1 MDALWKTGKTSTAN
15 AMKII
20 DILEETHSA
29 LSANKAR
36 SGLTVL
42 GIVIGISSVIALMAI
57 GNGATSS
64 ITSSISS
71 IGSNLLM
78 VSPGAARNT
87 GGFGA
92 MSARGSAKTL
102 TVDDANAIVS
112 NVSNVAGMTM
122 VVSSRAQVTT
132 KSANTNT
139 TITGTDSSY
148 ANVRNVTVL
157 TGDFISNAN
166 VTSYAKAAVIGPTVL
181 TDLFGDDA
189 VADDVIG
196 QTIRISSTQY
206 TIIGVT
212 KSKGSSGSSN
222 VDDVIYIPYTT
233 AQRYISGNKY
243 LSQINVS
250 AASSETMTQVET
262 DISDILLARHKITDS
277 TLADFSITNQADLVA
292 TMSSITSTLTY
303 LLGAIGAISL
313 LVGGIGIM
321 NMMLTNVTER
331 MREIGLRKA
340 IGAKRRDIS
349 MQFLSEAIALT
360 LIGGIIGITLGWVIA
375 FIVNWTGVTTTSV
388 TLSSVLLAFGVS
400 AGIGIVFGWYPARR
414 ASNQNPIDAL
424 RYE

>member
-1 MDALWKTGKTSTAN
+1 MRTTDLF
-15 AMKII
+15 
-20 DILEETHSA
+20 EETVSA

-36 SGLTVL
+36 SGLTIL

-57 GNGATSS
+57 GSGATSS

-71 IGSNLLM
+71 IGSNLLI
-78 VSPGAARNT
+78 VSPGAAQSS

-102 TVDDANAIVS
+102 TVDDAEAIKTDIS
-112 NVSNVAGMTM
+112 NIAGLSL
-122 VVSSRAQVTT
+122 VVSTRAQVTT

-139 TITGTDSSY
+139 SITGIDSSY
-148 ANVRNVTVL
+148 ATVRNVTVQ
-157 TGDFISNAN
+157 TGEFISDAQ
-166 VTSYAKAAVIGPTVL
+166 VSSYAKVAIIGPTVL
-181 TDLFGDDA
+181 SDLYGTDA
-189 VADDVIG
+189 VADDAIG
-196 QTIRISSTQY
+196 QVIRISSAQY
-206 TIIGVT
+206 TIIGIT
-212 KSKGSSGSSN
+212 TAKGSS
-222 VDDVIYIPYTT
+222 DDVIYIPYTT
-233 AQRYISGNKY
+233 AQRYLSGNKY
-243 LSQINVS
+243 LSQINIS
-250 AASSETMTQVET
+250 AASTDTMTQVQT
-262 DISDILLARHKITDS
+262 DITDLLLARHKITDA

-292 TMSSITSTLTY
+292 TMSSVTSTLTY
-303 LLGAIGAISL
+303 LLGAIGGISL

-360 LIGGIIGITLGWVIA
+360 LIGGVIGILLGWGIA
-375 FIVNWTGVTTTSV
+375 FVVNWSGLVTTSV

-400 AGIGIVFGWYPARR
+400 AVIGVVFGWYPARR
-414 ASNQNPIDAL
+414 ASNLNPIDAL

>member
-1 MDALWKTGKTSTAN
+1 
-15 AMKII
+15 MKNRDLI
-20 DILEETHSA
+20 EETYVA

-36 SGLTVL
+36 SGLTML
-42 GIVIGISSVIALMAI
+42 GIIIGISSVIALMAV
-57 GNGATSS
+57 GTGATSS

-78 VSPGAARNT
+78 VSPGATKNF
-87 GGFGA
+87 GFGA
-92 MSARGSAKTL
+92 VSARGSANTL
-102 TVDDANAIVS
+102 TVDDAQAIVS
-112 NVSNVAGMTM
+112 DIANIAGMSM

-139 TITGTDSSY
+139 SITGTDPSY
-148 ANVRNVTVL
+148 TSVRNISVD
-157 TGDFISNAN
+157 TGDFISDAN
-166 VTSYAKAAVIGPTVL
+166 VSSYSKVAVIGPTVL
-181 TDLFGDDA
+181 LDLFGDDA
-189 VADDVIG
+189 VADDAIG

-212 KSKGSSGSSN
+212 KTKGSSGSSN
-222 VDDVIYIPYTT
+222 SDDIIYIPYTA

-262 DISDILLARHKITDS
+262 DVSDLLLVRHKISDP
-277 TLADFSITNQADLVA
+277 TLADFSITNQADLVS
-292 TMSSITSTLTY
+292 TMSSVTSTLTY

-321 NMMLTNVTER
+321 NMMLTTVTER

-340 IGAKRRDIS
+340 IGAKKNDIS
-349 MQFLSEAIALT
+349 MQFLAESVALTVIGGVIGIALGLAIAF
-360 LIGGIIGITLGWVIA
+360 V
-375 FIVNWTGVTTTSV
+375 VNWTGITTTSV
-388 TLSSVLLAFGVS
+388 TLSSIVLAFGVS
-400 AGIGIVFGWYPARR
+400 AVIGIAFGWYPARR
-414 ASNQNPIDAL
+414 AANLNPIDAL

>member
-1 MDALWKTGKTSTAN
+1 
-15 AMKII
+15 MKNRDLI
-20 DILEETHSA
+20 EETYTA

-36 SGLTVL
+36 SGLTML
-42 GIVIGISSVIALMAI
+42 GIVIGISSVIALMAV
-57 GNGATSS
+57 GSGATSS

-78 VSPGAARNT
+78 ISPGAT
-87 GGFGA
+87 KTQGFGA

-102 TVDDANAIVS
+102 TVADAEAISSEVS
-112 NVSNVAGMTM
+112 DIASMAM

-139 TITGTDSSY
+139 SITGTSASY
-148 ANVRNVTVL
+148 ATVRNVTVE
-157 TGDFISNAN
+157 TGEFISDTN
-166 VTSYAKAAVIGPTVL
+166 VASYSKVAVIGPTVL

-196 QTIRISSTQY
+196 QTIKIGSAQY
-206 TIIGVT
+206 KIIGVT
-212 KSKGSSGSSN
+212 KTKGSSGSSN
-222 VDDVIYIPYTT
+222 ADDIIYIPYTT
-233 AQRYISGNKY
+233 AQRYLSGNKY
-243 LSQINVS
+243 LSQIDVS
-250 AASSETMTQVET
+250 ASNADVTTQVQT
-262 DISDILLARHKITDS
+262 DISDLLLSRHKITDA

-292 TMSSITSTLTY
+292 TMSSVTSTLTY

-349 MQFLSEAIALT
+349 MQFLAEAVALTIIGGVIGIVLGWAIAF
-360 LIGGIIGITLGWVIA
+360 V
-375 FIVNWTGVTTTSV
+375 VNWTGVTTTSV

-400 AGIGIVFGWYPARR
+400 ATIGIVFGWYPARS
-414 ASNQNPIDAL
+414 AANQNPIDAL
-424 RYE
+424 RFE

>member
-1 MDALWKTGKTSTAN
+1 MRNSDL
-15 AMKII
+15 I
-20 DILEETHSA
+20 EETYVA

-36 SGLTVL
+36 SGLTML
-42 GIVIGISSVIALMAI
+42 GIVIGIASVIALMAV
-57 GNGATSS
+57 GSGATSS

-78 VSPGAARNT
+78 VSPGATKNY
-87 GGFGA
+87 GFGA

-102 TVDDANAIVS
+102 TVDDAEAIVS
-112 NVSNVAGMTM
+112 DISNVAGMTM

-132 KSANTNT
+132 TSANTNT
-139 TITGTDSSY
+139 TITGTDSAYPS
-148 ANVRNVTVL
+148 VRNVTID
-157 TGDFISNAN
+157 TGDFISDAN
-166 VTSYAKAAVIGPTVL
+166 VASYAKVAVIGPTVL
-181 TDLFGDDA
+181 TDLFGDEA
-189 VADDVIG
+189 VATDAIG

-206 TIIGVT
+206 IIIGVT
-212 KSKGSSGSSN
+212 KTKGSSGSSN
-222 VDDVIYIPYTT
+222 SDDIIYIPYTT

-250 AASSETMTQVET
+250 AASSDSMTQVET
-262 DISDILLARHKITDS
+262 DISDLLLTRHKITDS
-277 TLADFSITNQADLVA
+277 TLADFSITNQADLVS
-292 TMSSITSTLTY
+292 TMSSISSTLTY

-340 IGAKRRDIS
+340 IGAKKHDIS

-360 LIGGIIGITLGWVIA
+360 LVGGVIGIALGWSIA
-375 FIVNWTGVTTTSV
+375 FVVNWTGVVNTSV
-388 TLSSVLLAFGVS
+388 SLFSVLLAFGVS
-400 AGIGIVFGWYPARR
+400 AAIGVAFGWYPARR

>member
-1 MDALWKTGKTSTAN
+1 
-15 AMKII
+15 MKNRDLI
-20 DILEETHSA
+20 EETYVA

-36 SGLTVL
+36 SGLTML
-42 GIVIGISSVIALMAI
+42 GIVIGIASVIALMAV
-57 GNGATSS
+57 GTGATSS

-78 VSPGAARNT
+78 VSPGAART
-87 GGFGA
+87 QGFGA

-102 TVDDANAIVS
+102 TVDDANAIVTDIS
-112 NVSNVAGMTM
+112 NTAGMTM

-139 TITGTDSSY
+139 TITGTDPSY
-148 ANVRNVTVL
+148 ISVRNVSVD
-157 TGDFISNAN
+157 TGDFISEAN
-166 VTSYAKAAVIGPTVL
+166 VTSYAKVAVIGPTVL

-189 VADDVIG
+189 VASDAIG
-196 QTIRISSTQY
+196 QIIRISSAQY

-212 KSKGSSGSSN
+212 KAKGSS
-222 VDDVIYIPYTT
+222 DDVIYIPYTT

-243 LSQINVS
+243 LSQINISAVS
-250 AASSETMTQVET
+250 SDAMTQVQT
-262 DISDILLARHKITDS
+262 DISDLLLTRHKITDS
-277 TLADFSITNQADLVA
+277 TLADFSITNQADLVS
-292 TMSSITSTLTY
+292 TMSSVTSTLTY

-340 IGAKRRDIS
+340 IGAKKRDIS

-360 LIGGIIGITLGWVIA
+360 LIGGIIGIALGWAIA
-375 FIVNWTGVTTTSV
+375 YVVNWSGITTTSV
-388 TLSSVLLAFGVS
+388 TSSSIFLAFGVS
-400 AGIGIVFGWYPARR
+400 AAIGIVFGWYPARR